1 MKQVE
6 EILKIESNQK
16 STLKTMERL
25 IKMSKNKHAC
35 FLCKQSANDATL
47 QSMEKNFDV
56 SGERAGLDGKQ
67 EMMIK

>member
-47 QSMEKNFDV
+47 
-56 SGERAGLDGKQ
+56 
-67 EMMIK
+67 